1 MDVALGVILAISA
14 AFTWALAS
22 VLSKVS
28 MRDINPLSLNVV
40 RLFLSSAFYIPL
52 VLYLGLPALTP
63 ERWAI
68 LILSG
73 LIGFTVADWFFLEG
87 MQLMGVSR
95 AAILVTFHPILTMF
109 FAHYTLGRPL
119 TAGLLAGALS
129 ITLAV
134 ILTATESDPHGR
146 VNWKGVAY
154 VFLAQL
160 MWTFAVI
167 ATDWLVAGESALSVI
182 GLRIGFGALGGLF
195 FIPSIKSDVKKLD
208 KRGWGLIGLITLSGT
223 ILGHYFFTLA
233 LKFAGSS
240 IATPVTE
247 SSPIMASILAVIFL
261 KERLTRR
268 LLYAMI
274 LTTLGILMIGIWD

>member
-1 MDVALGVILAISA
+1 MNVALGVILALSA
-14 AFTWALAS
+14 AFSWALAS

-28 MRDINPLSLNVV
+28 MREINPLSLNVV
-40 RLFLSSAFYIPL
+40 RLFLSSAFYIPF

-73 LIGFTVADWFFLEG
+73 FIGFTVADWFFLEG
-87 MQLMGVSR
+87 MQIMGVSR

-109 FAHYTLGRPL
+109 VAHYTLGRPL
-119 TAGLLAGALS
+119 TAGLLAGAFS

-134 ILTATESDPHGR
+134 ILTATESDPSGR

-167 ATDWLVAGESALSVI
+167 VTDWLVTGESAFSII
-182 GLRIGFGALGGLF
+182 GLRIGFGALGGLIF
-195 FIPSIKSDVKKLD
+195 LPSIKDDLKKLD
-208 KRGWGLIGLITLSGT
+208 KKGWGLIGLITLFGT

-261 KERLTRR
+261 KEPLTRR

-274 LTTLGILMIGIWD
+274 LTTLGILMIGIWG